1 MSIKKLALAAVLAAT
16 ASGYAGAADLPVK
29 ALKAAP
35 EIPFFFVNQ
44 NWLSYGYQFTAT
56 DPGVSKTAKNTVDF
70 IHFDVWAYGVNF
82 FDIQWLKS
90 DSRDPPTT
98 GPGTGETEIYGLV
111 RSSFGFNQIFNTKMF
126 SAGPL
131 TNVSF
136 EIGGDANTANGGTN
150 PAKRDIVAGLDFSFM
165 LPYKGHLDI
174 SPLYYK
180 EWNHNIFVVP
190 LPPSGNTEFN
200 GTWAVETNYEM
211 ALGFL
216 PPSIPLVFSGRSA
229 FYGPKG
235 NGSPGQPNTKTE
247 FNSEQRLTLD
257 VGKMAGQRPG
267 FYSVYVGYRYWKNKF
282 GIDPVAG
289 AGTCCTTESSWVT
302 GATVEF

>member
-1 MSIKKLALAAVLAAT
+1 
-16 ASGYAGAADLPVK
+16 
-29 ALKAAP
+29 
-35 EIPFFFVNQ
+35 
-44 NWLSYGYQFTAT
+44 
-56 DPGVSKTAKNTVDF
+56 VSKTAKNTVDF

-90 DSRDPPTT
+90 DSRDPPTGST
-98 GPGTGETEIYGLV
+98 GTGETEIYGLV
-111 RSSFGFNQIFNTKMF
+111 RDSFGFNQIFNTKMF

-136 EIGGDANTANGGTN
+136 EVGGDANAATGGTQ
-150 PAKRDIVAGLDFSFM
+150 PAKRDYVAGLDFSFM

-180 EWNHNIFVVP
+180 EWNHANFIP
-190 LPPSGNTEFN
+190 GSGNTDFN
-200 GTWAVETNYEM
+200 GTWAVESTYEM

-235 NGSPGQPNTKTE
+235 TGAVGQPNTKTE

-257 VGKMAGQRPG
+257 VGQMAGARPG
-267 FYSVYVGYRYWKNKF
+267 FYSVYVGYQYWKNKF
-282 GIDPVAG
+282 GIDPAAG
-289 AGTCCTTESSWVT
+289 TGTCCTVQSTWVA